1 MNSRFLKQIRSRL
14 QESSAIIVKSDKGN
28 SMIVMYADEYNSKVH
43 AFVSDNNFTPSD
55 QDVTKKLQRATRSIM
70 NDCNGIIPKDKK

>member
-1 MNSRFLKQIRSRL
+1 
-14 QESSAIIVKSDKGN
+14 
-28 SMIVMYADEYNSKVH
+28 MIVMYADEYNSKVH

>member
-1 MNSRFLKQIRSRL
+1 
-14 QESSAIIVKSDKGN
+14 
-28 SMIVMYADEYNSKVH
+28 MYADEYNSKVH

-70 NDCNGIIPKDKK
+70 NDCNGIIPKDKKWKYINLNPSTPSIRGLMHPSDR